1 MSDPLYIL
9 SFILPVVV
17 VAPVPVGFKACVA
30 FVLGLFA
37 GGAGGG
43 GGVVLLL
50 CMMIML
56 SSSAGFVCN

>member
-1 MSDPLYIL
+1 
-9 SFILPVVV
+9 V

-50 CMMIML
+50 CMIIML